1 MQKITFEDTQVTK
14 KPYVTINETEYEVQ
28 DGTYTGG
35 TDLNATT
42 FNNMQDNIESAI
54 DENANNIG
62 NLTDLNTETKESLVK
77 AINETNTKN
86 CLTIKRTENTL
97 DVTAWQ
103 NYDVSFPIISSQKG
117 NKLSVNENGQVV
129 IGTGINYIKVNL
141 NFEFVCSVTTTSYI
155 QFKILKNSEIMAVN
169 RIYNLTANIREFSN
183 ITPVLIPVTQ
193 GDIIKMRITPA
204 IDGTLTLGGGNFAYM
219 TIETI

>member
-1 MQKITFEDTQVTK
+1 MAYIKTEWENSPSTK
-14 KPYVTINETEYEVQ
+14 TPI
-28 DGTYTGG
+28 
-35 TDLNATT
+35 
-42 FNNMQDNIESAI
+42 
-54 DENANNIG
+54 NANNLNKIENG
-62 NLTDLNTETKESLVK
+62 IYTNSVDVGELTNLNTENKENLVE

-86 CLTIKRTENTL
+86 CLTIKRTEDTL

-129 IGTGINYIKVNL
+129 IGAGINYVKVNL
-141 NFEFVCSVTTTSYI
+141 NFEFVCSTTTTSYI
-155 QFKILKNSEIMAVN
+155 QFKILKNSEVMAVN
-169 RIYNLTANIREFSN
+169 RIYNLTANIREISN

-204 IDGTLTLGGGNFAYM
+204 IDGTLTLGGGNFAYI
-219 TIETI
+219 TVEAIN

>member
-1 MQKITFEDTQVTK
+1 MAYIKTEWENSPSTK
-14 KPYVTINETEYEVQ
+14 TPI
-28 DGTYTGG
+28 
-35 TDLNATT
+35 
-42 FNNMQDNIESAI
+42 
-54 DENANNIG
+54 NANNLKKIENGIYTNSVNIG
-62 NLTDLNTETKESLVK
+62 ELTDLNTETKENLVE

-97 DVTAWQ
+97 DVTEWQ

-155 QFKILKNSEIMAVN
+155 QFKILKNSEVMAVN
-169 RIYNLTANIREFSN
+169 RIYNLTANIREISN

-193 GDIIKMRITPA
+193 GDIIKMQITPA
-204 IDGTLTLGGGNFAYM
+204 IAGTLTLGGGNFVYITVEA
-219 TIETI
+219 IN

>member
-1 MQKITFEDTQVTK
+1 MAYIKTEWENSPSK
-14 KPYVTINETEYEVQ
+14 KTPV
-28 DGTYTGG
+28 
-35 TDLNATT
+35 NATKLRK
-42 FNNMQDNIESAI
+42 IENGIYTNSV
-54 DENANNIG
+54 NIG
-62 NLTDLNTETKESLVK
+62 ELTDLNTEIKESLVE
-77 AINETNTKN
+77 AINEINTKN
-86 CLTIKRTENTL
+86 CLTIKRTEDTL

-155 QFKILKNSEIMAVN
+155 QFKILKNSEVMAVN
-169 RIYNLTANIREFSN
+169 RIYNLTANIREISN

-193 GDIIKMRITPA
+193 GDIIKMQITPA
-204 IDGTLTLGGGNFAYM
+204 IDGTLTLGGGNFAYI
-219 TIETI
+219 TVEAIN

>member
-1 MQKITFEDTQVTK
+1 MVYI
-14 KPYVTINETEYEVQ
+14 ETEWENRPSKKTPV
-28 DGTYTGG
+28 
-35 TDLNATT
+35 NATKLRK
-42 FNNMQDNIESAI
+42 IENGIYTNSI
-54 DENANNIG
+54 NIG
-62 NLTDLNTETKESLVK
+62 ELTDLNTETKENLVE

-103 NYDVSFPIISSQKG
+103 GYDVSFPIISSQKG

-129 IGTGINYIKVNL
+129 IGAGINYIKVNL

-155 QFKILKNSEIMAVN
+155 QFKILKNSEVMAVN
-169 RIYNLTANIREFSN
+169 RIYNLTADIRENSN

-193 GDIIKMRITPA
+193 GDIIKMQITSA
-204 IDGTLTLGGGNFAYM
+204 IAGTLTLGGGNFTYITVEA
-219 TIETI
+219 IN

>member
-1 MQKITFEDTQVTK
+1 MAYIKTEWENLPSTKTPINASNLNKIENG
-14 KPYVTINETEYEVQ
+14 I
-28 DGTYTGG
+28 YT
-35 TDLNATT
+35 N
-42 FNNMQDNIESAI
+42 SV
-54 DENANNIG
+54 NIG
-62 NLTDLNTETKESLVK
+62 ELTDLTTTNKNSVVG

-97 DVTAWQ
+97 DVTEWQ

-129 IGTGINYIKVNL
+129 IGAGINYIKVNL

-155 QFKILKNSEIMAVN
+155 QFKILKNSEVMVVN
-169 RIYNLTANIREFSN
+169 RIYNLTANIRENSN

-193 GDIIKMRITPA
+193 GDIIKMQITPA
-204 IDGTLTLGGGNFAYM
+204 ISGTLTLGGGNFANI
-219 TIETI
+219 TVEAIN

>member
-1 MQKITFEDTQVTK
+1 MAYMK
-14 KPYVTINETEYEVQ
+14 TEWE
-28 DGTYTGG
+28 
-35 TDLNATT
+35 NSP
-42 FNNMQDNIESAI
+42 SAKTPI
-54 DENANNIG
+54 NANNLNKIENGIYTNSVNIG
-62 NLTDLNTETKESLVK
+62 GLTDLNTETKENLVE

-86 CLTIKRTENTL
+86 CLTIKRIENTL
-97 DVTAWQ
+97 DVTEWQ

-129 IGTGINYIKVNL
+129 IGAGINYIKVNL

-169 RIYNLTANIREFSN
+169 RIYNLTANIRENSN

-204 IDGTLTLGGGNFAYM
+204 IAGTLTLGGGNFAYM
-219 TIETI
+219 TVEAIN

>member
-1 MQKITFEDTQVTK
+1 MAYIKTEWENSPSTKTPINASNLNKI
-14 KPYVTINETEYEVQ
+14 
-28 DGTYTGG
+28 
-35 TDLNATT
+35 
-42 FNNMQDNIESAI
+42 
-54 DENANNIG
+54 ENGIYMNSVNIG
-62 NLTDLNTETKESLVK
+62 ELTDLNTETKENLVE

-129 IGTGINYIKVNL
+129 IGAGINYIKVNL
-141 NFEFVCSVTTTSYI
+141 NFEFVCSTTTTSYI
-155 QFKILKNSEIMAVN
+155 QFKILKNSEVMAVN
-169 RIYNLTANIREFSN
+169 RIYNLTANIREISN

-193 GDIIKMRITPA
+193 GDIIKMQITPA
-204 IDGTLTLGGGNFAYM
+204 ISGTLTLGGGNFAYI
-219 TIETI
+219 TVEAIN

>member
-1 MQKITFEDTQVTK
+1 MVYI
-14 KPYVTINETEYEVQ
+14 ETEWENRPSKKTPVNATKLRKIEN
-28 DGTYTGG
+28 GIYTNSVNIG
-35 TDLNATT
+35 DLN
-42 FNNMQDNIESAI
+42 
-54 DENANNIG
+54 
-62 NLTDLNTETKESLVK
+62 DLSTETKESLVE

-103 NYDVSFPIISSQKG
+103 GYDVSFPIISSQKG

-129 IGTGINYIKVNL
+129 IGAGINYIKVNL

-155 QFKILKNSEIMAVN
+155 QFKILKNSEVMAVN
-169 RIYNLTANIREFSN
+169 RIYNLTADIREISN

-193 GDIIKMRITPA
+193 GDIIKMQITSA
-204 IDGTLTLGGGNFAYM
+204 IDGTLTLGGGNFAYI
-219 TIETI
+219 TVEAID

>member
-1 MQKITFEDTQVTK
+1 MAYIKTEWENSPSTK
-14 KPYVTINETEYEVQ
+14 TPI
-28 DGTYTGG
+28 
-35 TDLNATT
+35 
-42 FNNMQDNIESAI
+42 
-54 DENANNIG
+54 NANNLNKIENGIYTNSVNIG
-62 NLTDLNTETKESLVK
+62 ELTDLNTETKESLVE

-103 NYDVSFPIISSQKG
+103 GYDVSFPIISSQKG

-129 IGTGINYIKVNL
+129 IGAGINYIKVNL

-155 QFKILKNSEIMAVN
+155 QFKILKNSEVMAVN
-169 RIYNLTANIREFSN
+169 RIYNLTADIREISN

-193 GDIIKMRITPA
+193 GDIIKMQITSA
-204 IDGTLTLGGGNFAYM
+204 IDGTLTLGGGNFAYI
-219 TIETI
+219 TVEAIN

>member
-1 MQKITFEDTQVTK
+1 MAYMK
-14 KPYVTINETEYEVQ
+14 TEWE
-28 DGTYTGG
+28 
-35 TDLNATT
+35 NSP
-42 FNNMQDNIESAI
+42 SAKTPI
-54 DENANNIG
+54 NANNLNKIENGIYTNSVNIG
-62 NLTDLNTETKESLVK
+62 ELTDLNTETKESLVE

-103 NYDVSFPIISSQKG
+103 GYDVSFPIISSQKG

-129 IGTGINYIKVNL
+129 IGAGINYIKVNL

-155 QFKILKNSEIMAVN
+155 QFKILKNSEVMAVN
-169 RIYNLTANIREFSN
+169 RIYNLTADIREISN

-193 GDIIKMRITPA
+193 GDIIKMQITSA
-204 IDGTLTLGGGNFAYM
+204 IDGTLTLGGGNFAYI
-219 TIETI
+219 TVEAIN

>member
-1 MQKITFEDTQVTK
+1 MAYIKTEWENSPSTK
-14 KPYVTINETEYEVQ
+14 TPI
-28 DGTYTGG
+28 
-35 TDLNATT
+35 
-42 FNNMQDNIESAI
+42 
-54 DENANNIG
+54 NANNLNKIENGIYTNSVNIG
-62 NLTDLNTETKESLVK
+62 ELTDLNTETKESLVE

-103 NYDVSFPIISSQKG
+103 GYDVSFPIISSQKG

-129 IGTGINYIKVNL
+129 IGAGINYIKVNL

-155 QFKILKNSEIMAVN
+155 QFKILKNSEVMAVN
-169 RIYNLTANIREFSN
+169 RIYNLTADIREISN

-193 GDIIKMRITPA
+193 GDIIKMQITSA

-219 TIETI
+219 TVEAIN